1 MDRAA
6 EGSGPPFISES
17 GSRWDLAMRWANV
30 NTKDSVTWTNRSR
43 GWRRWQR

>member
-6 EGSGPPFISES
+6 ERSGPPFISLS
-17 GSRWDLAMRWANV
+17 GSRWELALSWANV
-30 NTKDSVTWTNRSR
+30 NTKDGVTSTTRSR